1 MERGERFYYIHRKLK
16 AGCCLPLRHFLDTLE
31 ISRATFKRDIEYL
44 RDRYGAPI
52 VYDRDRGGYR
62 YDREQPEGSR
72 FELPGLWFSPEEL
85 HGLLTLDALLAD
97 MGDGLL
103 GEPLSRMRERLGE
116 LLGDQGPALE
126 QLRQRVRVFPTGV
139 RRRLSTC
146 FPTVAHAVMARRRLT
161 IRYWTRSRDTVT
173 DRQVSPQRLI
183 HYRGNWYLDAW
194 CHLRQDLRNFSVDAI
209 AQAELDD
216 DEAVD
221 IAADALERSLGAA
234 YGIFS
239 GAPDRWAVLRFSAER
254 SRWVRDEIWH
264 PDQRTE
270 LGADGRCTLRVP
282 YHHDEELVM
291 EILRHGRE
299 VEVLEPEELRR
310 HVRESMT
317 R

>member
-16 AGCCLPLRHFLDTLE
+16 AGSCLPLRHFLDTLE

-103 GEPLSRMRERLGE
+103 GEPLSRMRDRLAE

-139 RRRLSTC
+139 RRRLSAC

-209 AQAELDD
+209 VQAELDD

-254 SRWVRDEIWH
+254 SRWIRDEIWH

-291 EILRHGRE
+291 EILRHGRA
-299 VEVLEPEELRR
+299 VEVLAPEALRR
-310 HVRESMT
+310 RVREEGGH
-317 R
+317 